1 MDIFHFTIDKDF
13 KLTFEMSL
21 KWGAVLVGILTGLY
35 FLRRKHLGLLNFEID
50 QAEIGIGD
58 SKITLKPNFE
68 DRQIAYKIYVE
79 LSTRK
84 IGLLIDEKYDFI
96 IEVYKSW
103 YEFFTITRGLIKE
116 IPVQKASNL
125 FVINETDETTLSEVA
140 IAVLN
145 LAMRP
150 HLTQWQAR
158 FISWYD
164 CAKEKNKNIS
174 PQDLQ
179 REFPDYQH
187 LFEDLVKV
195 NHQLIRYK
203 EIIRQIAFNTKSK

>member
-13 KLTFEMSL
+13 KLTFEISL
-21 KWGAVLVGILTGLY
+21 KWGAVLLGMLTGLY
-35 FLRRKHLGLLNFEID
+35 LLIRKHIGLSNFEID

-84 IGLLIDEKYDFI
+84 IGLLFDEKHDFI

-103 YEFFTITRGLIKE
+103 YEFFGITRGLIKE
-116 IPVQKASNL
+116 IPIQKASNL
-125 FVINETDETTLSEVA
+125 FSINEIDETTLSDVA
-140 IAVLN
+140 IDVLN

-158 FISWYD
+158 FISWY
-164 CAKEKNKNIS
+164 S
-174 PQDLQ
+174 W
-179 REFPDYQH
+179 Y
-187 LFEDLVKV
+187 
-195 NHQLIRYK
+195 
-203 EIIRQIAFNTKSK
+203 SKK